1 MSRKITLNYSPI
13 SALFC
18 WEVEIHD
25 TLWLTP
31 FLGVE
36 AELLLAGD
44 GEHGGEVGGRRGG
57 GEAPSDLGTE
67 VAVRQ
72 GRNLQQVSLY
82 LFLDS
87 YHCCD
92 EMRYKDKARVCTVWS
107 KEAFHCSRLGFA
119 GEIKTPARGA
129 WQPPPPPPPRQRAR
143 PAASLIHEFKPLIS
157 AICYSNV
164 LVSVHAVFTPQH
176 FE

>member
-1 MSRKITLNYSPI
+1 MSKKITLNYSPI

-18 WEVEIHD
+18 WEVETHD

-87 YHCCD
+87 YHYCD
-92 EMRYKDKARVCTVWS
+92 EIRWLYKDKARVCTVWF
-107 KEAFHCSRLGFA
+107 KEAFQFSSLGFA
-119 GEIKTPARGA
+119 GEIKTSGSPCTRCVAT
-129 WQPPPPPPPRQRAR
+129 PLDLR
-143 PAASLIHEFKPLIS
+143 PHL
-157 AICYSNV
+157 
-164 LVSVHAVFTPQH
+164 FTNLSQGSQIFVVRTCWFTFMLFLHLKH
-176 FE
+176 FV